1 MSVGQTVQ
9 RVRNKLRL
17 PAPLFR
23 LCNRGK
29 EQFHCPICEYHG
41 PFADFRSFAGTR
53 RHAICPN
60 CGSLERHRLQ
70 WLVINSVPE
79 LAASRNKKMLH
90 FAPESFFRGLLSR
103 RFAAY
108 ETADLFMKDVDHQ
121 VDITALPFEDSSYD
135 FVFASHVLEHIREDE
150 KAVREVRRIL
160 RPGGLAILPVP
171 IVCEKTIEYPH
182 ANPQEAGHVR
192 APGMDYPERYSKYFS
207 RVDVHDSAAY
217 SREFQVFIYEDRSR
231 WPTSECPLRPPMQGE
246 KHRDLVPVCY
256 V

>member
-1 MSVGQTVQ
+1 MSVDQMVQ
-9 RVRNKLRL
+9 RVSNKLRL
-17 PAPLFR
+17 PTPLFR
-23 LCNRGK
+23 LWNRGK
-29 EQFHCPICEYHG
+29 EQFRCPICEYQG
-41 PFADFRSFAGTR
+41 PFADFRSFAGRR
-53 RHAICPN
+53 RHAVCPN

-70 WLVINSVPE
+70 WLVINSVAE
-79 LAASRNKKMLH
+79 LAPSRSTRMLH

-171 IVCEKTIEYPH
+171 IVCEKTIEYAD
-182 ANPQEAGHVR
+182 ANPHEAGHVR
-192 APGMDYPERYSKYFS
+192 APGMDYPERYRKYFN

-217 SREFQVFIYEDRSR
+217 GREFQVFVYEDRSR
-231 WPTSECPLRPPMQGE
+231 WPTPECPLRPRMQGE